1 MRIKFLHTA
10 LVVGAGASLVLSA
23 AAPAHAADWDSGK
36 VSAQSVTST
45 ASKAL
50 DWLEGQFAANG
61 HHLKSGYTDTNN
73 QFQTFDDAG
82 LTIDGLLALAAGGR
96 TADSEVAAGRD
107 WMKDNVDAYVT
118 GSDPNSLYAGAVGK
132 AMVFAIVYDLDPNN
146 VGGHDLEANLCGRM
160 QANGHFTDDATDFQS
175 GDPVD
180 YSNGIGDALDVLAL
194 AATDNGTPAQA
205 VSYLL
210 LQQCPNGGFRSELAD
225 TKCTDNAKADL
236 DATSFALMALAVQ
249 DESSAV
255 TNAVNAG
262 VADLKAAQTNDGA
275 FGGNANSSGLAASVL
290 RGLGDAPTANK
301 AATFVK
307 SLQLTSGDNNG
318 AILLDQ
324 DTHDSAVGDGLD
336 TQGKTLAARATA
348 QGVMALGLP
357 AYPMIGTDEPVEPST
372 TIALSSSNVQPG
384 GTMTVSGGGFA
395 TGEKVRVTVA
405 SDPVIVGEPLADTAG
420 FASQSF
426 VLPSSVGAGSHTI
439 TLTGETSGV
448 TVSAPLTV
456 TVAAAAAATTST
468 TLHTTIVRT
477 GTSSGEQSKIA
488 FGLLAF
494 GLGLVLVARR
504 RRLIY
509 PFQK

>member
-1 MRIKFLHTA
+1 MRTKFLHTA
-10 LVVGAGASLVLSA
+10 LAVGAGASLVLSA
-23 AAPAHAADWDSGK
+23 ASPAHAADWDSGK
-36 VSAQSVTST
+36 VSAQAVTSS

-82 LTIDGLLALAAGGR
+82 LTVDGLLALAAGGR

-107 WMKDNVDAYVT
+107 WMKTNVDAYVT

-146 VGGHDLEANLCGRM
+146 IDGHDLEADLRGRM
-160 QANGHFTDDATDFQS
+160 QSTGHFTDDATDFQS

-194 AATDNGTPAQA
+194 AATDDGTPAQA
-205 VSYLL
+205 VNYLL

-255 TNAVNAG
+255 TDAIDAG
-262 VADLKAAQTNDGA
+262 VADVKAAQMTNGS
-275 FGGNANSSGLAASVL
+275 FGDNANSSGLAASVL
-290 RGLGDAPTANK
+290 RGLGEAPTANK
-301 AATFVK
+301 AATFVNT
-307 SLQLTSGDNNG
+307 LQLTSGDNDG
-318 AILLDQ
+318 AIALDK
-324 DTHDSAVGDGLD
+324 DTHDAAASDGLD
-336 TQGKTLAARATA
+336 VQGKTLAARATA
-348 QGVMALGLP
+348 QGVLALGLP
-357 AYPMIGTDEPVEPST
+357 AYPLIGTDEPVEPST
-372 TIALSSSNVQPG
+372 TIALSTSTAQTG

-405 SDPVIVGEPLADTAG
+405 SDPVIVGEPVANRAG

-426 VLPSSVGAGSHTI
+426 VLPSSVGAGSHTV

-448 TVSAPLTV
+448 TISAPLTV
-456 TVAAAAAATTST
+456 TAAAAAATTST
-468 TLHTTIVRT
+468 TAHTTIVRT
-477 GTSSGEQSKIA
+477 GTSSGEQSRLALGLVA
-488 FGLLAF
+488 FGLA
-494 GLGLVLVARR
+494 LVLVARR
-504 RRLIY
+504 RRVIY